1 MWCTHVPDFPDNE
14 ILRSGSLPGAAQVLT
29 AQLVCSGA
37 DIAVDL
43 RQGSCA
49 QRQVVGIVVI
59 L

>member
-1 MWCTHVPDFPDNE
+1 MWCTNVPDFPNNE

-37 DIAVDL
+37 DITVDL
-43 RQGSCA
+43 RQCSCA
-49 QRQVVGIVVI
+49 QRQVVGVVVF

>member
-1 MWCTHVPDFPDNE
+1 MWCTHVPDFPDNK

-49 QRQVVGIVVI
+49 QR
-59 L
+59 